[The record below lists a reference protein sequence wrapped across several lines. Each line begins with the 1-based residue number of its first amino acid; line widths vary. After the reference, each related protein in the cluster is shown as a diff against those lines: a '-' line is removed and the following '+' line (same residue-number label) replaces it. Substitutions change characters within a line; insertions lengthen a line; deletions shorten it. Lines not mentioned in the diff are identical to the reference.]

1 MSNVTRREFF
11 RIASVVGGAVVFNIE
26 IKQLFAKLLAEKIMQ
41 HPAARQVDV
50 AYHAYFSYDDVVV
63 RARYW
68 SEKHQR
74 KFYQF
79 VRLDRELYNM
89 PGGNGA
95 EAAAETCAKKLFA
108 EPADYELERG
118 PRNRVT

>member
-11 RIASVVGGAVVFNIE
+11 RLAPVVGGAIVFDIE
-26 IKQLFAKLLAEKIMQ
+26 IKQPFAKLLAEKIMQ

-50 AYHAYFSYDDVVV
+50 AYHTYFCYDDVVI

-68 SEKHQR
+68 NEKHQR
-74 KFYQF
+74 KFYQYA
-79 VRLDRELYNM
+79 RLDRELYDM

-95 EAAAETCAKKLFA
+95 EAAAETCAKKLFT
-108 EPADYELERG
+108 EPADYELKHG
-118 PRNRVT
+118 PHGRVT